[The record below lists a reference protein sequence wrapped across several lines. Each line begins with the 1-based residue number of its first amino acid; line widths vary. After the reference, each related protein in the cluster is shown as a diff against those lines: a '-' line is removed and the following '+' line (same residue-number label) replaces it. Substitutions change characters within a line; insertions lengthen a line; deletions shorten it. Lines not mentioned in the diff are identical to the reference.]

1 MENFRFNYIITIHN
15 KENLIERVLK
25 SVISC
30 SRENSYIYPVLDGC
44 TDRTESIINNII
56 ANNQQVPIKK
66 VYVPNVHEILSINAA
81 LKIAPQNERGCNI
94 ILQDDVILEDP
105 ELERKVLA
113 IYNYLG
119 YSSVGS
125 LVFRHGVNI
134 ILNNKT
140 QEIEETDLIE
150 SCYGVGICNK
160 PLPPQKLIRRMVGVR
175 SPECISC
182 EVVSKVGLM
191 DENLAPY
198 TYDNHD
204 YSLRCLVSGYKN
216 YVFAL
221 KFNSD
226 IEWSGMR
233 NNPLSEFAK
242 VTQRNRK
249 YLYKKYYDFLKKF
262 PLAKLRNLKTFI
274 PTTIPGINVNR
285 QEIKH
290 TKKIYNKKRQ
300 KLIGLPRYFFS
311 FLPKVIKIPL
321 QKIYYFVSKTP
332 SI

>member
-1 MENFRFNYIITIHN
+1 VKNFRFNYIITIHN
-15 KENLIERVLK
+15 KEDLIERVLK

-30 SRENSYIYPVLDGC
+30 CRENSYIYPVLDGC
-44 TDRTESIINNII
+44 TDHTESIINNII
-56 ANNQQVPIKK
+56 TNNQQVPIKK
-66 VYVPNVHEILSINAA
+66 IYVPDVHEILSINAA
-81 LKIAPQNERGCNI
+81 LKIAPQNEKGCNI
-94 ILQDDVILEDP
+94 ILQDDVILEDQ
-105 ELERKVLA
+105 ELERKVFA

-119 YSSVGS
+119 YLSIGS

-134 ILNNKT
+134 ILNDKT

-150 SCYGVGICNK
+150 SSYGVGICNK
-160 PLPPQKLIRRMVGVR
+160 PLPPGKLIQRMVGIR

-204 YSLRCLVSGYKN
+204 YSLRCLISGYKN

-226 IEWSGMR
+226 IKWSGMQ
-233 NNPLSEFAK
+233 NVQLSEFAK

-262 PLAKLRNLKTFI
+262 PLIKFKRLKTFI
-274 PTTIPGINVNR
+274 SITIPGIDINE
-285 QEIKH
+285 QEIKNA
-290 TKKIYNKKRQ
+290 KKIYNRRRQ

-311 FLPKVIKIPL
+311 FLPKAIKILL
-321 QKIYYFVSKTP
+321 QKIYYFISRIFST
-332 SI
+332 